1 MKETEL
7 DIQLEDNNNILDI
20 AIDEIIDIEI
30 DEVQEISI
38 KQFQNNPVES
48 YITYQSANW

>member
-7 DIQLEDNNNILDI
+7 DIQLEDNNILDI
-20 AIDEIIDIEI
+20 AIDEIIDIKI

-38 KQFQNNPVES
+38 KQFQNNPIES